1 MAGDYNRVN
10 AKKSSQSGKPI
21 ARVRTTRRFACRGQN
36 ALAEARGGS
45 VKLQGESQRGKFL
58 VGNIGGDWMGMEGNV
73 RERELAIW
81 TIFGGGVNRPRF
93 FWSPE
98 F

>member
-1 MAGDYNRVN
+1 MRRSRRNEERFRQN
-10 AKKSSQSGKPI
+10 ATQFGKPI

-58 VGNIGGDWMGMEGNV
+58 VGNIGGDWMEMEGNV
-73 RERELAIW
+73 RDRELAIRE
-81 TIFGGGVNRPRF
+81 TQLVNSQP
-93 FWSPE
+93 
-98 F
+98 